1 MNIEVRRDNKRQYK
15 KITSFNPYGI
25 LNLEKYKELDYD
37 LIASGKEALP
47 EEWKVLFT
55 INDDGSVDDKERVLA
70 KPPRKTRPGKAKVL
84 KTVSDDIIESSEKL
98 TPSKAPA
105 FGVEFQNPNKSKPST
120 PAFGVSVTKDQTKP
134 SPFGV
139 SSPKKKPA
147 VKSIPIELL
156 ESQAA
161 IEAMI
166 HGHPQKQD
174 SDIGTKSPLG
184 TPINIGVDV
193 DDVLKNYDAGE
204 IQSNLGGRRPPKA
217 KE

>member
-1 MNIEVRRDNKRQYK
+1 M
-15 KITSFNPYGI
+15 
-25 LNLEKYKELDYD
+25 
-37 LIASGKEALP
+37 
-47 EEWKVLFT
+47 
-55 INDDGSVDDKERVLA
+55 
-70 KPPRKTRPGKAKVL
+70 L

-105 FGVEFQNPNKSKPST
+105 FGVEFQNPNKSKPLT

-139 SSPKKKPA
+139 SSPKKKSA

-166 HGHPQKQD
+166 NGHPQKQD
-174 SDIGTKSPLG
+174 SAIVTNSPFG
-184 TPINIGVDV
+184 TPMNTGIDIDE
-193 DDVLKNYDAGE
+193 VLKNYDAVE